1 MCILSGRDGDS
12 STKCRDIRPLPG
24 DAVTV
29 LCGLGLLCADGK
41 AETAA
46 RAEYPGRFD
55 LFVVFRMRIVLCRDR
70 REIPSGGDVYIVVR
84 SNICRRKGCVTF
96 CRNVDILPRDIRCTR
111 NI

>member
-1 MCILSGRDGDS
+1 MCILSCGDGDI

-24 DAVTV
+24 NGIAVT
-29 LCGLGLLCADGK
+29 CGLCLLCSNGEAESTARTEDAGLL
-41 AETAA
+41 
-46 RAEYPGRFD
+46 D

-70 REIPSGGDVYIVVR
+70 REIPSGGDVYIVVC

-96 CRNVDILPRDIRCTR
+96 CRNVDILPRDIRCAC